1 MTAASGRSVDAGVVA
16 ALAGWLP
23 RNARG
28 LTPTVLAVVE
38 PVVRSAVAAAAP
50 RTLHEGR
57 WFMRNGF
64 ALATWVYAELG
75 TVDVRVVFHPDNV
88 ETFVF
93 AINRGQPARWQYD
106 VRRALTKIG
115 RAVNQGS
122 WARTPTK
129 LRRSAPAR
137 PYSSVQEEAVRL
149 AAVVQGRPGRADEVA
164 VVALSLGAGLNGPE
178 IAAAMPSDV
187 VGLGNGRVA
196 VQVNGTNARLV
207 PIRAA
212 YTELLL
218 RAVDLSAPQERF
230 VRAVSANS
238 VTRAAER
245 VGVHGDGH
253 LRLRRSR
260 TTWLTAHLM
269 APTPLAALRVIAGP
283 LSANTLDYLVAAA
296 VDSLTPDAAALDGLR
311 A

>member
-93 AINRGQPARWQYD
+93 SINRGQSARWQYD

-115 RAVNQGS
+115 RAVNQAS

-196 VQVNGTNARLV
+196 VRGQRNERATGTDTGRLH
-207 PIRAA
+207 
-212 YTELLL
+212 
-218 RAVDLSAPQERF
+218 
-230 VRAVSANS
+230 
-238 VTRAAER
+238 R
-245 VGVHGDGH
+245 V
-253 LRLRRSR
+253 
-260 TTWLTAHLM
+260 
-269 APTPLAALRVIAGP
+269 
-283 LSANTLDYLVAAA
+283 VAAGCRVLGTA
-296 VDSLTPDAAALDGLR
+296 GTVRSCGQCQFGYACDR
-311 A
+311 ACGCSR

>member
-1 MTAASGRSVDAGVVA
+1 MFV
-16 ALAGWLP
+16 LCFI
-23 RNARG
+23 
-28 LTPTVLAVVE
+28 PT
-38 PVVRSAVAAAAP
+38 
-50 RTLHEGR
+50 TLR
-57 WFMRNGF
+57 PLF
-64 ALATWVYAELG
+64 
-75 TVDVRVVFHPDNV
+75 
-88 ETFVF
+88 F

-196 VQVNGTNARLV
+196 VRVNGTNARLV

-218 RAVDLSAPQERF
+218 AGCRVLGTAGTVRSCGLCQFGYACDRAC
-230 VRAVSANS
+230 
-238 VTRAAER
+238 
-245 VGVHGDGH
+245 GC
-253 LRLRRSR
+253 SR
-260 TTWLTAHLM
+260 
-269 APTPLAALRVIAGP
+269 
-283 LSANTLDYLVAAA
+283 
-296 VDSLTPDAAALDGLR
+296 
-311 A
+311 